1 MFGPHVER
9 TNARYRLDNFL
20 ERQLVLEVLIK
31 INNYERL
38 PEDQRTCRESGL
50 ISP

>member
-31 INNYERL
+31 INNYELL
-38 PEDQRTCRESGL
+38 PLKTSVPVTTVG
-50 ISP
+50 